1 MSEPY
6 REWILGSI
14 DSLRSRKA
22 RPDLDRICRMV
33 KRRHGSDWDRTR
45 SELEKLIEEQTV
57 LKVNYK
63 GSVSYR
69 NAAKVLRGRRKPE
82 QSKCAVKQ
90 PSLADWS
97 TGDSALGPVDEE
109 DHMEDMEDEMS
120 TTAGMDSSMDEEGD
134 ESSLDAM
141 CAQSTADSGISMSPI
156 TSSNTSQ
163 PVPSPTSSKNSPTHD
178 SLRQDADST
187 YILPEH
193 TQPAAQQDTG
203 SVAFMQQPAAI
214 CLSTLQAEEGPRVEE
229 SVLGPDP
236 LLSDCTATTV
246 SMSTLRFQSQH
257 NICPVPLGHIVS
269 VCLQDEAV
277 MSDGGPHAVSDPV
290 EEGELCTKSTT
301 EEETMEGNNV
311 NNGGMNNGNDVV
323 KKEIG
328 QDPLL
333 WSVADVASYFSS
345 VGFPEQA
352 LAFRTQEIDGKSLL
366 LMQRS
371 DVLTGLS
378 IRLGPALKIYEN
390 HVKVL
395 QRSHF
400 QDDSR
405 LFS

>member
-45 SELEKLIEEQTV
+45 SELEKLIEEQAV

-69 NAAKVLRGRRKPE
+69 NAAKVLRGRRRAE
-82 QSKCAVKQ
+82 QSKCAGKQ

-97 TGDSALGPVDEE
+97 AGDSAQGPVDE

-156 TSSNTSQ
+156 TSSNTSL

-178 SLRQDADST
+178 ALRQEADSA
-187 YILPEH
+187 YPLPEH
-193 TQPAAQQDTG
+193 MQPAGQQDTG
-203 SVAFMQQPAAI
+203 CVVLVQQPQAI
-214 CLSTLQAEEGPRVEE
+214 CLSALKVEDGPQAKEGTLTHDELMSER
-229 SVLGPDP
+229 
-236 LLSDCTATTV
+236 TV
-246 SMSTLRFQSQH
+246 T
-257 NICPVPLGHIVS
+257 P
-269 VCLQDEAV
+269 DEAV
-277 MSDGGPHAVSDPV
+277 KSDGGSHAVSDHTD
-290 EEGELCTKSTT
+290 EGEIRNKDPKSVT
-301 EEETMEGNNV
+301 EEETINSGE
-311 NNGGMNNGNDVV
+311 MNNGNDVV
-323 KKEIG
+323 KEEIG

-333 WSVADVASYFSS
+333 WSVAEVARYFTS

-400 QDDSR
+400 QEDGR
-405 LFS
+405 LFSS

>member
-1 MSEPY
+1 MSP
-6 REWILGSI
+6 
-14 DSLRSRKA
+14 
-22 RPDLDRICRMV
+22 
-33 KRRHGSDWDRTR
+33 
-45 SELEKLIEEQTV
+45 
-57 LKVNYK
+57 
-63 GSVSYR
+63 
-69 NAAKVLRGRRKPE
+69 
-82 QSKCAVKQ
+82 
-90 PSLADWS
+90 
-97 TGDSALGPVDEE
+97 
-109 DHMEDMEDEMS
+109 DEMS

-156 TSSNTSQ
+156 TSSNASQ

-178 SLRQDADST
+178 ALRQDADST

-193 TQPAAQQDTG
+193 IQPAAQQDTG
-203 SVAFMQQPAAI
+203 SVALMQQPAAI
-214 CLSTLQAEEGPRVEE
+214 CLSTLQAEEE
-229 SVLGPDP
+229 SALTPDP
-236 LLSDCTATTV
+236 LLSDCTAT
-246 SMSTLRFQSQH
+246 
-257 NICPVPLGHIVS
+257 P
-269 VCLQDEAV
+269 DEEV
-277 MSDGGPHAVSDPV
+277 MSDGGPHAGSDPV
-290 EEGELCTKSTT
+290 EEGEMCAKSTT
-301 EEETMEGNNV
+301 EEETV
-311 NNGGMNNGNDVV
+311 NSGGMNNGNDVV
-323 KKEIG
+323 KTEMG

-333 WSVADVASYFSS
+333 WSVADVASYFTS

>member
-1 MSEPY
+1 M
-6 REWILGSI
+6 
-14 DSLRSRKA
+14 
-22 RPDLDRICRMV
+22 
-33 KRRHGSDWDRTR
+33 
-45 SELEKLIEEQTV
+45 Q
-57 LKVNYK
+57 
-63 GSVSYR
+63 
-69 NAAKVLRGRRKPE
+69 
-82 QSKCAVKQ
+82 
-90 PSLADWS
+90 
-97 TGDSALGPVDEE
+97 
-109 DHMEDMEDEMS
+109 DEMS

-156 TSSNTSQ
+156 TSSNTSL

-178 SLRQDADST
+178 GLRQDADCT
-187 YILPEH
+187 YTLPEH
-193 TQPAAQQDTG
+193 IQSAAQQDTG
-203 SVAFMQQPAAI
+203 SVEFLPQPTAI
-214 CLSTLQAEEGPRVEE
+214 CLSALKAEEEPRVEE
-229 SVLGPDP
+229 SAPTPDP
-236 LLSDCTATTV
+236 V
-246 SMSTLRFQSQH
+246 M
-257 NICPVPLGHIVS
+257 PE
-269 VCLQDEAV
+269 EAV
-277 MSDGGPHAVSDPV
+277 MADGGPHAVSDHA
-290 EEGELCTKSTT
+290 EEGDMCNKETKLTT
-301 EEETMEGNNV
+301 EEETV

-323 KKEIG
+323 KEEVG

-333 WSVADVASYFSS
+333 WSVADVARYFTS

-400 QDDSR
+400 QEDSR

>member
-1 MSEPY
+1 MSKPY

-33 KRRHGSDWDRTR
+33 KRRYGSDWDRTR
-45 SELEKLIEEQTV
+45 SELEKLIEERTV

-69 NAAKVLRGRRKPE
+69 NAAKVLRGRRKTE

-90 PSLADWS
+90 PSPADWS
-97 TGDSALGPVDEE
+97 TGNSALGPVDE

-156 TSSNTSQ
+156 TSSNTSL

-178 SLRQDADST
+178 GLRQDADCAYT
-187 YILPEH
+187 LPEH
-193 TQPAAQQDTG
+193 IQSAAQQDTG
-203 SVAFMQQPAAI
+203 SVEFLPQPAAI
-214 CLSTLQAEEGPRVEE
+214 CLSALKAEEEPRVEE
-229 SVLGPDP
+229 SVPTPDP
-236 LLSDCTATTV
+236 V
-246 SMSTLRFQSQH
+246 M
-257 NICPVPLGHIVS
+257 PE
-269 VCLQDEAV
+269 EAV
-277 MSDGGPHAVSDPV
+277 MADGGPHAVSDHA
-290 EEGELCTKSTT
+290 EEGDMCNKEPKLTT
-301 EEETMEGNNV
+301 EEETIP

-323 KKEIG
+323 KEEVG

-333 WSVADVASYFSS
+333 WSVTDVARYFTS

-400 QDDSR
+400 QEDSR

>member
-1 MSEPY
+1 MSKPY

-33 KRRHGSDWDRTR
+33 KRRYGSDWDRTR

-69 NAAKVLRGRRKPE
+69 NAAKVLRGRRKTE

-97 TGDSALGPVDEE
+97 AGDSALGPVDE

-120 TTAGMDSSMDEEGD
+120 MTAGMDSSMDEEGD

-141 CAQSTADSGISMSPI
+141 CAQSTADSGISMSPV
-156 TSSNTSQ
+156 TSSNTSL

-178 SLRQDADST
+178 ALRQDADSAYT
-187 YILPEH
+187 LPEH
-193 TQPAAQQDTG
+193 IQPEAQQDTG
-203 SVAFMQQPAAI
+203 SVESLQEPAAI
-214 CLSTLQAEEGPRVEE
+214 CLSALKAEEEPRVEE
-229 SVLGPDP
+229 SVATPDP
-236 LLSDCTATTV
+236 VT
-246 SMSTLRFQSQH
+246 
-257 NICPVPLGHIVS
+257 P
-269 VCLQDEAV
+269 DEAV
-277 MSDGGPHAVSDPV
+277 MADGGPHTVSDHA
-290 EEGELCTKSTT
+290 EEGEMCNKEPKSTT
-301 EEETMEGNNV
+301 EEETIDNGEEETI
-311 NNGGMNNGNDVV
+311 NNGEMNNENDAVKEEVV
-323 KKEIG
+323 

-333 WSVADVASYFSS
+333 WSVADVARYFTS

-395 QRSHF
+395 QRSQF
-400 QDDSR
+400 QEDSR

>member
-22 RPDLDRICRMV
+22 RPDLERICRMV

-45 SELEKLIEEQTV
+45 TELEKLIEEQTV

-82 QSKCAVKQ
+82 HSKCAVKE
-90 PSLADWS
+90 PSPPDWS
-97 TGDSALGPVDEE
+97 TGDSALGLADE
-109 DHMEDMEDEMS
+109 DQMEDMEDEMS

-141 CAQSTADSGISMSPI
+141 CAQSTTDSGISMSPI
-156 TSSNTSQ
+156 TSSSISL
-163 PVPSPTSSKNSPTHD
+163 PAPSPTTSPKSSPTHD
-178 SLRQDADST
+178 ALRQDGDSA
-187 YILPEH
+187 YILPDH
-193 TQPAAQQDTG
+193 PAQQQDTG
-203 SVAFMQQPAAI
+203 SPELEQQPLDI
-214 CLSTLQAEEGPRVEE
+214 CLYAQPAQQSAPQEEEVPRAEE
-229 SVLGPDP
+229 SALTSDP
-236 LLSDCTATTV
+236 PPSDCGATP
-246 SMSTLRFQSQH
+246 
-257 NICPVPLGHIVS
+257 N
-269 VCLQDEAV
+269 DAV
-277 MSDGGPHAVSDPV
+277 TSDRAPHAVSVNV
-290 EEGELCTKSTT
+290 EDGEKCNKELNSMT
-301 EEETMEGNNV
+301 EV
-311 NNGGMNNGNDVV
+311 HNGGINDGTEVL
-323 KKEIG
+323 KEDIG
-328 QDPLL
+328 QDPSH
-333 WSVADVASYFSS
+333 WTVADVAKYITS

-352 LAFRTQEIDGKSLL
+352 AAFKTQEIDGKSLM

-400 QDDSR
+400 QDDNR

>member
-69 NAAKVLRGRRKPE
+69 NAAKVLRGRRKTE

-97 TGDSALGPVDEE
+97 TGDSALGPVDE

-163 PVPSPTSSKNSPTHD
+163 PVPSPVSSKNSPTHD
-178 SLRQDADST
+178 ALRQDTDST
-187 YILPEH
+187 YTLPEH
-193 TQPAAQQDTG
+193 IQPAAQQDTG
-203 SVAFMQQPAAI
+203 SVALVQQPAAI
-214 CLSTLQAEEGPRVEE
+214 CLSAPQVEEGLVT
-229 SVLGPDP
+229 PDP
-236 LLSDCTATTV
+236 LLSHCTAT
-246 SMSTLRFQSQH
+246 
-257 NICPVPLGHIVS
+257 P
-269 VCLQDEAV
+269 DEALL
-277 MSDGGPHAVSDPV
+277 SDGGPHAVPDPA
-290 EEGELCTKSTT
+290 EEGEMCTKSTT
-301 EEETMEGNNV
+301 EEETV
-311 NNGGMNNGNDVV
+311 NNGGTNNGNDVV

-333 WSVADVASYFSS
+333 WSVADVASYFTS

>member
-187 YILPEH
+187 YILPER

-203 SVAFMQQPAAI
+203 SVALMQQPAAI

-236 LLSDCTATTV
+236 LLSDCTAT
-246 SMSTLRFQSQH
+246 
-257 NICPVPLGHIVS
+257 P
-269 VCLQDEAV
+269 DEAV

-390 HVKVL
+390 HVK
-395 QRSHF
+395 
-400 QDDSR
+400 DEW
-405 LFS
+405 

>member
-45 SELEKLIEEQTV
+45 SELDKLIEEQAV

-69 NAAKVLRGRRKPE
+69 NAAKVLRGRRKGE
-82 QSKCAVKQ
+82 QGKCAVKQ
-90 PSLADWS
+90 PSLPDFS
-97 TGDSALGPVDEE
+97 TGDSALGPADE
-109 DHMEDMEDEMS
+109 DQMEDMEDEMF

-141 CAQSTADSGISMSPI
+141 CAQSTTDSGISLSPI
-156 TSSNTSQ
+156 TSCNISL
-163 PVPSPTSSKNSPTHD
+163 PLPSPAASPTHD
-178 SLRQDADST
+178 ALRQDGDSAYT
-187 YILPEH
+187 LPERAQ
-193 TQPAAQQDTG
+193 TAAQHNTG
-203 SVAFMQQPAAI
+203 SLEFGQQPLAI
-214 CLSTLQAEEGPRVEE
+214 CPRGEEGPRVEE
-229 SVLGPDP
+229 SALTPDP
-236 LLSDCTATTV
+236 LLSDCRNTPNEV
-246 SMSTLRFQSQH
+246 VKS
-257 NICPVPLGHIVS
+257 I
-269 VCLQDEAV
+269 
-277 MSDGGPHAVSDPV
+277 GGPHIFSVCAD
-290 EEGELCTKSTT
+290 EGEKCNNGSKSTT
-301 EEETMEGNNV
+301 EIDMV
-311 NNGGMNNGNDVV
+311 NNGGVNNANDVV
-323 KKEIG
+323 KEEIR
-328 QDPLL
+328 QDPLH
-333 WSVADVASYFSS
+333 WSVADVVSYFTS

-352 LAFRTQEIDGKSLL
+352 VAFRTQEIDGKSLL
-366 LMQRS
+366 LMQRR

-400 QDDSR
+400 EDDSR

>member
-69 NAAKVLRGRRKPE
+69 NAAKVLRGRRKTE

-97 TGDSALGPVDEE
+97 TGDSALGPVDE

-163 PVPSPTSSKNSPTHD
+163 PLPSPTSSKNSPTHD
-178 SLRQDADST
+178 ALRQDADSA

-193 TQPAAQQDTG
+193 IQPATQQDTG
-203 SVAFMQQPAAI
+203 SVTLVQQPVAI
-214 CLSTLQAEEGPRVEE
+214 CLSTLQVEEGPSVEE
-229 SVLGPDP
+229 RALTPHP
-236 LLSDCTATTV
+236 LLSDSAAT
-246 SMSTLRFQSQH
+246 
-257 NICPVPLGHIVS
+257 P
-269 VCLQDEAV
+269 DEAV
-277 MSDGGPHAVSDPV
+277 MSDGAPHAVSDPV
-290 EEGELCTKSTT
+290 EEGEMCTKSTT
-301 EEETMEGNNV
+301 EEEVV

-323 KKEIG
+323 NKEIG

-333 WSVADVASYFSS
+333 WSVADVVSYFTS

>member
-69 NAAKVLRGRRKPE
+69 NAAKVLRGRRRPE

-187 YILPEH
+187 YILPER

-236 LLSDCTATTV
+236 LLSDCTAT
-246 SMSTLRFQSQH
+246 
-257 NICPVPLGHIVS
+257 P
-269 VCLQDEAV
+269 DEAV

>member
-187 YILPEH
+187 YILPER

-203 SVAFMQQPAAI
+203 SVALMQQPAAI

-236 LLSDCTATTV
+236 LLSDCTAT
-246 SMSTLRFQSQH
+246 
-257 NICPVPLGHIVS
+257 P
-269 VCLQDEAV
+269 DEAA

>member
-1 MSEPY
+1 MSP
-6 REWILGSI
+6 
-14 DSLRSRKA
+14 
-22 RPDLDRICRMV
+22 
-33 KRRHGSDWDRTR
+33 
-45 SELEKLIEEQTV
+45 
-57 LKVNYK
+57 
-63 GSVSYR
+63 
-69 NAAKVLRGRRKPE
+69 
-82 QSKCAVKQ
+82 
-90 PSLADWS
+90 
-97 TGDSALGPVDEE
+97 
-109 DHMEDMEDEMS
+109 DEMS

-141 CAQSTADSGISMSPI
+141 CAQSTTDSGISMSPI

-163 PVPSPTSSKNSPTHD
+163 PVPSPTSSKSSPTHD
-178 SLRQDADST
+178 ALRHDPDST

-193 TQPAAQQDTG
+193 IQPAAQQDTG
-203 SVAFMQQPAAI
+203 SVALLQQPAAI
-214 CLSTLQAEEGPRVEE
+214 CLSSLQAEEGPRVER
-229 SVLGPDP
+229 SALTPDP
-236 LLSDCTATTV
+236 LPSDCTAT
-246 SMSTLRFQSQH
+246 
-257 NICPVPLGHIVS
+257 P
-269 VCLQDEAV
+269 DEAGT
-277 MSDGGPHAVSDPV
+277 SDGGLHAVSDPV

-301 EEETMEGNNV
+301 EEETVGGNNLD
-311 NNGGMNNGNDVV
+311 NGGMNNENDVV
-323 KKEIG
+323 KREIG

-333 WSVADVASYFSS
+333 WSVADVASYFTS

>member
-1 MSEPY
+1 MSP
-6 REWILGSI
+6 
-14 DSLRSRKA
+14 
-22 RPDLDRICRMV
+22 
-33 KRRHGSDWDRTR
+33 
-45 SELEKLIEEQTV
+45 
-57 LKVNYK
+57 
-63 GSVSYR
+63 
-69 NAAKVLRGRRKPE
+69 
-82 QSKCAVKQ
+82 
-90 PSLADWS
+90 
-97 TGDSALGPVDEE
+97 
-109 DHMEDMEDEMS
+109 DEMS

-141 CAQSTADSGISMSPI
+141 CAQSTTDSGISMSPI

-163 PVPSPTSSKNSPTHD
+163 PVPSPTSSKSSPTHD
-178 SLRQDADST
+178 ALRQDADST

-193 TQPAAQQDTG
+193 IQPAAQQDTG
-203 SVAFMQQPAAI
+203 SVALLQQPAAI
-214 CLSTLQAEEGPRVEE
+214 CLSSLHAEEGPRVER
-229 SVLGPDP
+229 SALTPDP
-236 LLSDCTATTV
+236 LPSDCKAT
-246 SMSTLRFQSQH
+246 
-257 NICPVPLGHIVS
+257 P
-269 VCLQDEAV
+269 DEV
-277 MSDGGPHAVSDPV
+277 GTSDGGPHAVSDPV

-301 EEETMEGNNV
+301 EEETVEGNNV
-311 NNGGMNNGNDVV
+311 DNGGMNNGNDVV
-323 KKEIG
+323 KREIG

-333 WSVADVASYFSS
+333 WSVADVASYFTS

>member
-69 NAAKVLRGRRKPE
+69 NAAKVLRGRRRPE

-163 PVPSPTSSKNSPTHD
+163 PVPSPASSKNSPTHD
-178 SLRQDADST
+178 ALRQDTDSA
-187 YILPEH
+187 YILPDH
-193 TQPAAQQDTG
+193 IQPAAQQDTG
-203 SVAFMQQPAAI
+203 SVALVQQPAAI
-214 CLSTLQAEEGPRVEE
+214 CLSTLQAE
-229 SVLGPDP
+229 DP
-236 LLSDCTATTV
+236 LLSHCTVT
-246 SMSTLRFQSQH
+246 
-257 NICPVPLGHIVS
+257 P
-269 VCLQDEAV
+269 DEALK
-277 MSDGGPHAVSDPV
+277 SDGGPPAVPDPV
-290 EEGELCTKSTT
+290 EEGDMCTKSTT
-301 EEETMEGNNV
+301 EEEPV

-323 KKEIG
+323 KREIE

-333 WSVADVASYFSS
+333 WSVADVASYITS

>member
-69 NAAKVLRGRRKPE
+69 NAAKVLRGRRKTE

-97 TGDSALGPVDEE
+97 TGDSALGPVDE

-156 TSSNTSQ
+156 TSSNASQ

-178 SLRQDADST
+178 ALRQDTDSAC
-187 YILPEH
+187 ILSEHIQPE
-193 TQPAAQQDTG
+193 AQQDTG
-203 SVAFMQQPAAI
+203 SVALVQQPAAI
-214 CLSTLQAEEGPRVEE
+214 CLSTLHVE
-229 SVLGPDP
+229 DP
-236 LLSDCTATTV
+236 LLSHCTAA
-246 SMSTLRFQSQH
+246 
-257 NICPVPLGHIVS
+257 P
-269 VCLQDEAV
+269 DEALK
-277 MSDGGPHAVSDPV
+277 SDGGPDPV
-290 EEGELCTKSTT
+290 EEGEMCTKSTT
-301 EEETMEGNNV
+301 EEEI
-311 NNGGMNNGNDVV
+311 NNGGMNIGNDVV

-333 WSVADVASYFSS
+333 WSVADVASYFTS

-352 LAFRTQEIDGKSLL
+352 LAFRTQEVDGKSLL

>member
-97 TGDSALGPVDEE
+97 TGDSALGPVDE

-178 SLRQDADST
+178 ALRQDADST

-193 TQPAAQQDTG
+193 IQPAAQQDTG
-203 SVAFMQQPAAI
+203 SVALMQQPAAI
-214 CLSTLQAEEGPRVEE
+214 CLSTLQAEEE
-229 SVLGPDP
+229 SALTPDT
-236 LLSDCTATTV
+236 LLSDCTAT
-246 SMSTLRFQSQH
+246 
-257 NICPVPLGHIVS
+257 P
-269 VCLQDEAV
+269 DEAV
-277 MSDGGPHAVSDPV
+277 MSDGGPHAGSDPV
-290 EEGELCTKSTT
+290 EEGEMCAKSTT
-301 EEETMEGNNV
+301 EEETV
-311 NNGGMNNGNDVV
+311 NSGGMNNGNDVV
-323 KKEIG
+323 KTEMG

-333 WSVADVASYFSS
+333 WSVADVASYFTS

>member
-1 MSEPY
+1 MSKPY

-69 NAAKVLRGRRKPE
+69 NAAKVLRGRRKSE

-97 TGDSALGPVDEE
+97 TGDSALGPVDE

-120 TTAGMDSSMDEEGD
+120 MTAGLDSSMDEEGD

-141 CAQSTADSGISMSPI
+141 CAQSTADSGISMSPV
-156 TSSNTSQ
+156 TSSNTSL

-178 SLRQDADST
+178 ALRQDADSVYT
-187 YILPEH
+187 LPEH
-193 TQPAAQQDTG
+193 IQPAAQQDTG
-203 SVAFMQQPAAI
+203 SVELLQQPAAI
-214 CLSTLQAEEGPRVEE
+214 CLSALKVEE
-229 SVLGPDP
+229 EPSMEESAATPDP
-236 LLSDCTATTV
+236 V
-246 SMSTLRFQSQH
+246 TL
-257 NICPVPLGHIVS
+257 
-269 VCLQDEAV
+269 DEAV
-277 MSDGGPHAVSDPV
+277 IADGGSHAVSDHA
-290 EEGELCTKSTT
+290 EEGEDSACVPAMYQGELCNKEFKSTT
-301 EEETMEGNNV
+301 EEETINS
-311 NNGGMNNGNDVV
+311 GGMNNGNDVV
-323 KKEIG
+323 KEKVG

-333 WSVADVASYFSS
+333 WSVADVAHYFTS

-400 QDDSR
+400 EEDSR
-405 LFS
+405 LIS

>member
-69 NAAKVLRGRRKPE
+69 NAAKVLRGRRRPE

-97 TGDSALGPVDEE
+97 AGDSALGPVDEE

-163 PVPSPTSSKNSPTHD
+163 PVPSPASSKNSPTHD
-178 SLRQDADST
+178 ALRQDTDSA
-187 YILPEH
+187 YILPDH
-193 TQPAAQQDTG
+193 IQPAAQQDTG
-203 SVAFMQQPAAI
+203 SVALVQQPAAI
-214 CLSTLQAEEGPRVEE
+214 CLSTLQAE
-229 SVLGPDP
+229 DP
-236 LLSDCTATTV
+236 LLSHCTVTPV
-246 SMSTLRFQSQH
+246 SMSALRLQSQH
-257 NICPVPLGHIVS
+257 ICPVPLHHIVS
-269 VCLQDEAV
+269 VCHQDEALK
-277 MSDGGPHAVSDPV
+277 SDGGPPAVPDPV
-290 EEGELCTKSTT
+290 EEGDMCTKSTT
-301 EEETMEGNNV
+301 EEEPV

-323 KKEIG
+323 KREIE

-333 WSVADVASYFSS
+333 WSVADVASYITS

>member
-1 MSEPY
+1 M
-6 REWILGSI
+6 L
-14 DSLRSRKA
+14 
-22 RPDLDRICRMV
+22 
-33 KRRHGSDWDRTR
+33 
-45 SELEKLIEEQTV
+45 
-57 LKVNYK
+57 
-63 GSVSYR
+63 
-69 NAAKVLRGRRKPE
+69 
-82 QSKCAVKQ
+82 
-90 PSLADWS
+90 
-97 TGDSALGPVDEE
+97 
-109 DHMEDMEDEMS
+109 DEMS

-163 PVPSPTSSKNSPTHD
+163 PVPSPVSSKNSPTHD
-178 SLRQDADST
+178 ALRQDTDST
-187 YILPEH
+187 YTLPEH
-193 TQPAAQQDTG
+193 IQPAAQQDTG
-203 SVAFMQQPAAI
+203 SVALVQQPAAI
-214 CLSTLQAEEGPRVEE
+214 CLSTPQVEEG
-229 SVLGPDP
+229 LLTPDP
-236 LLSDCTATTV
+236 LLSHCTAT
-246 SMSTLRFQSQH
+246 
-257 NICPVPLGHIVS
+257 P
-269 VCLQDEAV
+269 DEAL
-277 MSDGGPHAVSDPV
+277 MSDGGPHAVPDPV
-290 EEGELCTKSTT
+290 EEGEMCTKSTT
-301 EEETMEGNNV
+301 EEETV
-311 NNGGMNNGNDVV
+311 NNGGTNNGNDVV

-333 WSVADVASYFSS
+333 WSVADVASYFTS

>member
-69 NAAKVLRGRRKPE
+69 NAAKVLRGRRRPE

-90 PSLADWS
+90 PCLADWS
-97 TGDSALGPVDEE
+97 PGNSALGPAEEE
-109 DHMEDMEDEMS
+109 DHMEDLEDEMS

-134 ESSLDAM
+134 ESSLDAL

-156 TSSNTSQ
+156 TSSHTSQ
-163 PVPSPTSSKNSPTHD
+163 PVPSPASSKNSPTHD
-178 SLRQDADST
+178 TLRQDTDST

-193 TQPAAQQDTG
+193 TQPAVQQDTG
-203 SVAFMQQPAAI
+203 SVALVQQPAAV
-214 CLSTLQAEEGPRVEE
+214 CLSSLQAED
-229 SVLGPDP
+229 L
-236 LLSDCTATTV
+236 LLSHCTVT
-246 SMSTLRFQSQH
+246 
-257 NICPVPLGHIVS
+257 P
-269 VCLQDEAV
+269 DEALK
-277 MSDGGPHAVSDPV
+277 SDGGGPDAV
-290 EEGELCTKSTT
+290 EEGEMCTKSTT
-301 EEETMEGNNV
+301 EEEPV
-311 NNGGMNNGNDVV
+311 NNGGMNNENDVV
-323 KKEIG
+323 KIEIG

-333 WSVADVASYFSS
+333 WSVADVARYFTS

-352 LAFRTQEIDGKSLL
+352 LAFRTQEVDGKSLL

-378 IRLGPALKIYEN
+378 LRLGPALKIYEN

>member
-69 NAAKVLRGRRKPE
+69 NAAKVLRGRRKTE
-82 QSKCAVKQ
+82 QGKCAVKQ

-97 TGDSALGPVDEE
+97 TGDSALGPVDE

-141 CAQSTADSGISMSPI
+141 CAQSTADSGISMSPV

-163 PVPSPTSSKNSPTHD
+163 PVPSPASSKNSPTHD
-178 SLRQDADST
+178 ALRQDADSAYT
-187 YILPEH
+187 LPEH
-193 TQPAAQQDTG
+193 MQPAAQQDTASG
-203 SVAFMQQPAAI
+203 SVALVRQPAAI
-214 CLSTLQAEEGPRVEE
+214 CPSALQVEEGP
-229 SVLGPDP
+229 LGPDP
-236 LLSDCTATTV
+236 LMSHSGVTADE
-246 SMSTLRFQSQH
+246 TL
-257 NICPVPLGHIVS
+257 
-269 VCLQDEAV
+269 
-277 MSDGGPHAVSDPV
+277 VSDAVADPV
-290 EEGELCTKSTT
+290 REGDTRTKSTT
-301 EEETMEGNNV
+301 EEETA
-311 NNGGMNNGNDVV
+311 NGDGADNGNDEV

-333 WSVADVASYFSS
+333 WSVADVASYFTSA
-345 VGFPEQA
+345 GFPEQA

>member
-6 REWILGSI
+6 RDWILGSI

-22 RPDLDRICRMV
+22 RPDLERICRMV
-33 KRRHGSDWDRTR
+33 KRRHGSDWERTR

-69 NAAKVLRGRRKPE
+69 NAAKVLRGRRKTE

-90 PSLADWS
+90 PSPADWS
-97 TGDSALGPVDEE
+97 TGDSALGPADE
-109 DHMEDMEDEMS
+109 DQMEDMEDEMS

-141 CAQSTADSGISMSPI
+141 CAQSTTDSGISLSPI
-156 TSSNTSQ
+156 TSSNISL
-163 PVPSPTSSKNSPTHD
+163 PVPSPTSSKSSPTHD
-178 SLRQDADST
+178 ALRQDGDSA
-187 YILPEH
+187 YMIPDH
-193 TQPAAQQDTG
+193 TQPAAQQGTG
-203 SVAFMQQPAAI
+203 SLELGQQPLAI
-214 CLSTLQAEEGPRVEE
+214 CPSAQQSTSQGEEGPRTRE
-229 SVLGPDP
+229 SALTPDP
-236 LLSDCTATTV
+236 PLSDCRA
-246 SMSTLRFQSQH
+246 M
-257 NICPVPLGHIVS
+257 P
-269 VCLQDEAV
+269 DAV
-277 MSDGGPHAVSDPV
+277 MSDRAPDVVSVADA
-290 EEGELCTKSTT
+290 EDGETCNNELKGVT
-301 EEETMEGNNV
+301 EADTAYNGERNDET
-311 NNGGMNNGNDVV
+311 DVV
-323 KKEIG
+323 KEEIG
-328 QDPLL
+328 QDPLH
-333 WSVADVASYFSS
+333 WTVADVVSYITS

-352 LAFRTQEIDGKSLL
+352 AAFKTQEIDGKSLL

-400 QDDSR
+400 QDDNR

>member
-1 MSEPY
+1 
-6 REWILGSI
+6 
-14 DSLRSRKA
+14 
-22 RPDLDRICRMV
+22 LDRICRMV

-236 LLSDCTATTV
+236 LLSDCTATT
-246 SMSTLRFQSQH
+246 
-257 NICPVPLGHIVS
+257 
-269 VCLQDEAV
+269 DEAV

>member
-82 QSKCAVKQ
+82 QSKCAVKP

-97 TGDSALGPVDEE
+97 TGDSALGPVDE

-163 PVPSPTSSKNSPTHD
+163 PVPSPASSKNSPTHD
-178 SLRQDADST
+178 ALRQDTDSAYT
-187 YILPEH
+187 LPEH

-203 SVAFMQQPAAI
+203 SVALVQQPAAI
-214 CLSTLQAEEGPRVEE
+214 CLSTLQVEEGPRT
-229 SVLGPDP
+229 PDP
-236 LLSDCTATTV
+236 LLSHCTAT
-246 SMSTLRFQSQH
+246 
-257 NICPVPLGHIVS
+257 P
-269 VCLQDEAV
+269 DEAL
-277 MSDGGPHAVSDPV
+277 MSDGGSHAVPDPV
-290 EEGELCTKSTT
+290 EEGEMCTKSTT
-301 EEETMEGNNV
+301 EEETV

-333 WSVADVASYFSS
+333 WSMADVESYFTS

-400 QDDSR
+400 QDASR

>member
-82 QSKCAVKQ
+82 QNKCAVKQ
-90 PSLADWS
+90 PCLADWS
-97 TGDSALGPVDEE
+97 TGDSALGPADE
-109 DHMEDMEDEMS
+109 DHMEDMEVSAQSKRLRSGKNETRNVQDEMS

-141 CAQSTADSGISMSPI
+141 CAQSTTDSGISMSPI

-163 PVPSPTSSKNSPTHD
+163 PVPSPTSSKSSPTHD
-178 SLRQDADST
+178 ALRQDADST

-193 TQPAAQQDTG
+193 IQPAAQQDTG
-203 SVAFMQQPAAI
+203 SVALLQQPAAI
-214 CLSTLQAEEGPRVEE
+214 CLSSLHAEEGPRVER
-229 SVLGPDP
+229 SALTPDP
-236 LLSDCTATTV
+236 LPSDCKAT
-246 SMSTLRFQSQH
+246 
-257 NICPVPLGHIVS
+257 P
-269 VCLQDEAV
+269 DEV
-277 MSDGGPHAVSDPV
+277 GTSDGGPHAVSDPV

-301 EEETMEGNNV
+301 EEETVEGNNV
-311 NNGGMNNGNDVV
+311 DNGGMNNGNDVV
-323 KKEIG
+323 KREIG

-333 WSVADVASYFSS
+333 WSVADVASYFTS

>member
-187 YILPEH
+187 YILPER

-203 SVAFMQQPAAI
+203 SVALMQQPAAI

-236 LLSDCTATTV
+236 LLSDCTAT
-246 SMSTLRFQSQH
+246 
-257 NICPVPLGHIVS
+257 P
-269 VCLQDEAV
+269 DEAV

>member
-45 SELEKLIEEQTV
+45 SELEKLIEEQAV

-69 NAAKVLRGRRKPE
+69 NAAKVLRGRRKGD
-82 QSKCAVKQ
+82 QGKCAVKQ
-90 PSLADWS
+90 PSLPDLS
-97 TGDSALGPVDEE
+97 TGDSALGPAD
-109 DHMEDMEDEMS
+109 DDQMEDMEDEMS
-120 TTAGMDSSMDEEGD
+120 TTAGIDSSMDEECD

-141 CAQSTADSGISMSPI
+141 CAQSTTDSGISLSPI
-156 TSSNTSQ
+156 TSSNISLPVTS
-163 PVPSPTSSKNSPTHD
+163 PAASPT
-178 SLRQDADST
+178 QDALRLDRDSAYT
-187 YILPEH
+187 LPEH
-193 TQPAAQQDTG
+193 TQPAEHHETG
-203 SVAFMQQPAAI
+203 SLPFEEQPLGI
-214 CLSTLQAEEGPRVEE
+214 CPLGEEGLRPAE
-229 SVLGPDP
+229 SVLTPDP
-236 LLSDCTATTV
+236 LLSDCRNT
-246 SMSTLRFQSQH
+246 
-257 NICPVPLGHIVS
+257 P
-269 VCLQDEAV
+269 DELV
-277 MSDGGPHAVSDPV
+277 NSDGGPHTTSVHA
-290 EEGELCTKSTT
+290 EEGEKCNDGPKSTT
-301 EEETMEGNNV
+301 EIDLV
-311 NNGGMNNGNDVV
+311 NIGGVYKANDVV
-323 KKEIG
+323 KEEIG
-328 QDPLL
+328 QDPLH
-333 WSVADVASYFSS
+333 WSVADVVSYFSS

-352 LAFRTQEIDGKSLL
+352 VAFRAQEIDGKSLL

-400 QDDSR
+400 EDDNR

>member
-69 NAAKVLRGRRKPE
+69 NAAKVLRGRRKTE

-97 TGDSALGPVDEE
+97 TGDSALGPVDE

-156 TSSNTSQ
+156 TSSNASQ

-178 SLRQDADST
+178 ALRQDTDSAC
-187 YILPEH
+187 ILSEHIQPE
-193 TQPAAQQDTG
+193 AQQDTG
-203 SVAFMQQPAAI
+203 SVALVQQPAAI
-214 CLSTLQAEEGPRVEE
+214 CLSTLHVE
-229 SVLGPDP
+229 DP
-236 LLSDCTATTV
+236 LLSHCTAAPV
-246 SMSTLRFQSQH
+246 SMSALRLQSQH
-257 NICPVPLGHIVS
+257 ICPVPLRHIVS
-269 VCLQDEAV
+269 VCHQDEALK
-277 MSDGGPHAVSDPV
+277 SDGGPDPV
-290 EEGELCTKSTT
+290 EEGEMCTKSTT
-301 EEETMEGNNV
+301 EEEI
-311 NNGGMNNGNDVV
+311 NNGGMNIGNDVV

-333 WSVADVASYFSS
+333 WSVADVASYFTS

-352 LAFRTQEIDGKSLL
+352 LAFRTQEVDGKSLL